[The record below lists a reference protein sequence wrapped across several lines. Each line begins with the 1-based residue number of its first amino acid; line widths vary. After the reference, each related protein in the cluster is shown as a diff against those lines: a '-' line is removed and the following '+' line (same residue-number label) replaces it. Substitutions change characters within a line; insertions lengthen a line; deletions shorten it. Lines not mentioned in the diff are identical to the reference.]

1 MNGALERRV
10 VRPGDPVFVEG
21 APGDAAYVIERGR
34 IDLCRLDGQRYVPL
48 QELGPG
54 EVFGELSLEHD
65 RPYAVA
71 AIALAETELL
81 IVDREWLRLQLRASE
96 PLLALLLRNLA
107 ARLPGGSATV
117 AAAEP
122 GDACVWTST
131 TPHAAALEHHRRTEI
146 QRRLEPQL
154 RQALARAEL
163 DLWLQPV
170 VDLAEAQILGF
181 EALIRWR
188 HPERGVIGPAD
199 FLGLARRLG
208 LMGEIDVW
216 AVREACGLLES
227 IPIPSN
233 AKPPF
238 VAVNLAPECF
248 ASRDIVRSVGLA
260 LDYHRV
266 DPSRLKLEL
275 TEAALDLNPATAWS
289 TAVGLKELGVGL
301 VLDDYGKPPTSL
313 HALERLP
320 IESVKLDRSLVLSAI
335 AESRFQAMAKAIIGL
350 ARSLGLG
357 IVAEGIERPT
367 EREAAW
373 RLGCTQGQGFLFSV
387 PLHRNAALDL
397 YRRDRPLAEP
407 L

>member
-10 VRPGDPVFVEG
+10 VRPGDPVFIEG

-34 IDLCRLDGQRYVPL
+34 VDLCRLDGQRYVPL

-54 EVFGELSLEHD
+54 EVFGELSLEQE

-81 IVDREWLRLQLRASE
+81 VVDREWLRLQLRASE

-107 ARLPGGSATV
+107 TRLPGGSATT
-117 AAAEP
+117 AAAP
-122 GDACVWTST
+122 DDACLWTST
-131 TPHAAALEHHRRTEI
+131 TPHAAALEHHRRSQI
-146 QRRLEPQL
+146 QQRLEAQL

-170 VDLAEAQILGF
+170 VDLAEARIVGF

-216 AVREACGLLES
+216 AVREACALLES
-227 IPIPSN
+227 LPVPSS

-238 VAVNLAPECF
+238 VAVNLAPEHF
-248 ASRDIVRSVGLA
+248 AGRDIVRNVGLA

-275 TEAALDLNPATAWS
+275 TEAALDLNSATAWS

-301 VLDDYGKPPTSL
+301 VLDDFGKPPTSL

-335 AESRFQAMAKAIIGL
+335 AESRFQAMATAIIGL
-350 ARSLGLG
+350 ARSLDIG
-357 IVAEGIERPT
+357 IVAEGIERPH
-367 EREAAW
+367 ERKAAW